1 MDDENRAGGKLIAP
15 HAWSMAGWPS
25 ETQSEKADAVEVWGY
40 AANFA
45 YYPGDVVKLHVS
57 CTRPTYSLKIVRDGR
72 RPVQVFEREGIQG
85 TRHPVPDESYAKGC
99 AWPAA
104 LEVAV
109 GKDWRPGF
117 YLVTFTTT
125 APHDRFESEAF
136 FVVRTPKEQR
146 NGIAFLLTTST
157 LIAYNDWGGANHYR
171 GIGDDPRYEVA
182 SPVLSTQR
190 PIGRG
195 FLRKPQEAPRESHTF
210 SPPMFWEPRYPA
222 YEWARLYG
230 YSRHHADAFWAT
242 YERPFVVWAE
252 EQGYALDYLTQ
263 HELHFEPD
271 CLAGYSTLV
280 IVGHDEYWTWEMR
293 DQVDAFVDRGGSL
306 ARFGGNFLWQVRLS
320 DDGGTQFCY
329 RSPDRDPEAKSNP
342 QRVTT
347 VWDYKPLNRPAAATM
362 GLTGMGGTYNR
373 YGVAAPRSS
382 GGFTVYR
389 PDHWAFAG
397 TDLYYGDLLGGTP
410 VNLATFELDSV
421 EYTFRR
427 GLPYPTFEDGAPET
441 LEILAMA
448 PAVRGEEDRFDGKVP
463 LNGPMEESLGLMAA
477 IGDQV
482 PPHHHELEGRGA
494 GMIAAFSRGRGE
506 VFNGGST
513 EWPRALELRDPFVE
527 KIVKNVLDR
536 FSQRSNSEHAS

>member
-1 MDDENRAGGKLIAP
+1 MSKEKDQKAGKLIAP

-25 ETQSEKADAVEVWGY
+25 ETQSAKFDAVEVWGY
-40 AANFA
+40 ADTFA
-45 YYPGDVVKLHVS
+45 YNQGDVVKLHVS
-57 CTRPTYSLKIVRDGR
+57 CTRPTYSMKVIRDGR
-72 RPVQVFEREGIQG
+72 HPETVLTRESITGQ
-85 TRHPVPDESYAKGC
+85 RHAVPDESYARGC
-99 AWPAA
+99 NWPVA
-104 LEVAV
+104 LEIAIPL
-109 GKDWRPGF
+109 DWRPGF
-117 YLVTFTTT
+117 YLVIFTVE

-136 FVVRTPKEQR
+136 FVVRAPKAKR
-146 NGIAFLLTTST
+146 DGIAFLLTTST
-157 LIAYNDWGGANHYR
+157 LVAYNDWGGANHYR

-195 FLRKPQEAPRESHTF
+195 FLRKPQDAPRESHTF

-230 YSRHHADAFWAT
+230 YSRHHADSFWAT
-242 YERPFVVWAE
+242 YERPFAVWAE
-252 EQGYALDYLTQ
+252 EQGYELDYMTQ

-271 CLAGYSTLV
+271 CLDAYSTVV

-293 DQVDAFVDRGGSL
+293 DRIDAFVDRGGGL
-306 ARFGGNFLWQVRLS
+306 ARFGGNFFWQVRLS
-320 DDGGTQFCY
+320 GDGYTQFCY
-329 RSPDRDPEAKSNP
+329 RSPQLDPESQTNP

-347 VWDYKPLNRPAAATM
+347 AWDYKPLNRPAAETM
-362 GLTGMGGTYNR
+362 GLSGMGGTYNR
-373 YGVAAPRSS
+373 YGVAVPRSS

-389 PDHWAFAG
+389 PKHWAFAG

-427 GLPYPTFEDGAPET
+427 GLPYPTFEDGAPAT

-448 PAVRGEEDRFDGKVP
+448 PAVRGEEDRFNGTVP
-463 LNGPMEESLGLMAA
+463 LNGPLEESQALTDA
-477 IGDQV
+477 IGDQL
-482 PPHHHELEGRGA
+482 PPHHDELEGRGA
-494 GMIAAFSRGRGE
+494 GMIATFTRGRGE
-506 VFNGGST
+506 VFNGGAT

-536 FSQRSNSEHAS
+536 FSQKDGKKR